1 MTPWRLGALRII
13 RSVSGVRLSLLWLTA
28 GIVLGVACAG
38 PGADSNAGAPA
49 SAASAAVPAAASGEA
64 GATRPEVVFLGD
76 SLTAGLGLDQ
86 SRSFPSLI
94 QQRLDERGG
103 AWTVVNAG
111 VSGDTSAGGLRRLSW
126 ALQDRPRV
134 LVLALGANDGLR
146 GLSTEELQKNLAA
159 IIEGAQREGV
169 AVVLAG
175 MEAPPNNGP
184 MYTARFRRVYQDLA
198 KEYDVPLIPFLL
210 EGVAGNP
217 SLNQADG
224 IHPNAE
230 GARRLADT
238 VWTVLEPVLAAAA
251 AAR

>member
-1 MTPWRLGALRII
+1 MQRRANTLRII

-28 GIVLGVACAG
+28 GVILGVACAG
-38 PGADSNAGAPA
+38 PGTDSDAGAPA
-49 SAASAAVPAAASGEA
+49 PAVTSQAPSAGGGEA
-64 GATRPEVVFLGD
+64 VESRPEVVFLGD

-86 SRSFPSLI
+86 SLSYPALI
-94 QQRLDERGG
+94 QDRLDERGA

-111 VSGDTSAGGLRRLSW
+111 VSGDTSAGGVRRLSW
-126 ALQDRPRV
+126 ALQGRPRV
-134 LVLALGANDGLR
+134 MVVALGANDGLR
-146 GLSTEELQKNLAA
+146 GLSTEELKKNLAA
-159 IIEGAQREGV
+159 IIEGARREGV

-184 MYTARFRRVYQDLA
+184 LYTARFRRVYQDLA
-198 KEYDVPLIPFLL
+198 NEYDVPLIPFLL
-210 EGVAGNP
+210 DGVAGDP

-238 VWTVLEPVLAAAA
+238 VWLVLEPVLAAAA
-251 AAR
+251 ATR